1 MKDPAPTR
9 RTRTWAG
16 RSQLKRSASLPTN
29 RMIQLAHAV
38 SRATAIEKTHSQ
50 TVEPVMPLPSEMP
63 PSTVTPPRPLHS
75 PRVRPKVSSTEVV
88 PTSDLAKQIE
98 AQAARVEQLST
109 ELRAAMAQLKT
120 MTQAGSVEAVS
131 QPNQECG
138 SAVVQAASSTATH
151 AATGK
156 LIQNPA
162 GAEEAIAVAT
172 PNQALAEAP
181 ETSLNQAKQNATS
194 TAQMLRR
201 LRHRQRPSD
210 RLRLRRVEP
219 TRTKAQPTSKQRLS
233 LLKRYRWLRQTQRW
247 VSAAVQLPVGT
258 PALVSD
264 AAVWVAIAA
273 AVRVGLQ
280 TLIQTYPV
288 LWFPVVLLVA
298 GAAMLTT
305 YQAVFN
311 SAVGSIWG
319 YRLLLIVIGLLLGG
333 RL

>member
-1 MKDPAPTR
+1 
-9 RTRTWAG
+9 
-16 RSQLKRSASLPTN
+16 
-29 RMIQLAHAV
+29 
-38 SRATAIEKTHSQ
+38 
-50 TVEPVMPLPSEMP
+50 
-63 PSTVTPPRPLHS
+63 
-75 PRVRPKVSSTEVV
+75 
-88 PTSDLAKQIE
+88 
-98 AQAARVEQLST
+98 
-109 ELRAAMAQLKT
+109 
-120 MTQAGSVEAVS
+120 
-131 QPNQECG
+131 
-138 SAVVQAASSTATH
+138 TATH

-162 GAEEAIAVAT
+162 EAEAAIAGVT
-172 PNQALAEAP
+172 PNQALAEAS

-210 RLRLRRVEP
+210 RLRPRRVEP
-219 TRTKAQPTSKQRLS
+219 TRTKAKKIAHQPPS
-233 LLKRYRWLRQTQRW
+233 LIQRYRWLRQLRRW
-247 VSAAVQLPVGT
+247 VRTTVKLPMGT